1 MILALLCQGVAVPT
15 ARAVLRWRELRL
27 PHRFAVGAC
36 LLVLAGMTYIGVY
49 VTEHIREHAIQRAAG
64 GVALYMDS
72 AVEPHVQEL
81 ATKSTLSEE
90 NLHALE
96 RLLSPAS
103 MHRPVVAFR
112 IWKDDTI
119 IFGNEHQLIGR
130 TFPVTPARKLATD
143 GHLGVELDHPDGDDD
158 EQIWALNLPILEVYA
173 PVRQRET
180 GHIIAV
186 VETYEVA
193 VDLYRE
199 IWTEQLAAWLIV
211 LAIAGI
217 DIVLMISLAG
227 SGKRERESFIDRI
240 AELSRQRAESDEHRQ
255 RVSHASLQVSA
266 MNERS
271 LRNVG
276 DELRDETAQ
285 HISLALLKFESLQDL
300 VARANT
306 DAPEGADTREADLET
321 IRTALNE
328 SLRHIRGV
336 AGNLLPSDFE
346 DLSVVEALARAARQH
361 QRRAGVAVSIET
373 RGLPEQ
379 LPFPIKAC
387 LYRFALESLD
397 GLPPDAR
404 AQCRRLY
411 AAYDQRRI
419 VLEVTGGPALPA
431 DSQHATTATK
441 SFVSL
446 RDRIEAAG
454 GKLRLASTPTGEF
467 SLVAEL
473 NFSEIEQADG

>member
-1 MILALLCQGVAVPT
+1 MILALLCQGVAVPS
-15 ARAVLRWRELRL
+15 AHALLRWRELRL

-36 LLVLAGMTYIGVY
+36 LLVLASMSY
-49 VTEHIREHAIQRAAG
+49 VGFYVSEHIREHAIQKAAG

-81 ATKSTLSEE
+81 AVKSTLSDE
-90 NLHALE
+90 NLQALE

-130 TFPVTPARKLATD
+130 TFPVTPARKLASE
-143 GHLGVELDHPDGDDD
+143 GHLGVELDHPDRDDD

-173 PVRQRET
+173 PVRQRQT
-180 GHIIAV
+180 GHIIAI

-193 VDLYRE
+193 LGLNRQ

-217 DIVLMISLAG
+217 DILVMISLAG
-227 SGKRERESFIDRI
+227 SGKRERDGFIDRI
-240 AELSRQRAESDEHRQ
+240 AELSRQRAESEQHRQ

-271 LRNVG
+271 LRTVG

-300 VARANT
+300 VARAKNE
-306 DAPEGADTREADLET
+306 APEGAESCEADLET
-321 IRTALNE
+321 IRLALNE

-346 DLSVVEALARAARQH
+346 DLSVVEALGRAARQH
-361 QRRAGVAVSIET
+361 QRRTGVAVSIET

-397 GLPPDAR
+397 GLAPDTQ
-404 AQCRRLY
+404 AQSRRLY
-411 AAYDQRRI
+411 AAYDQCKI
-419 VLEVTGGPALPA
+419 VLEVTGGSASPAA
-431 DSQHATTATK
+431 ATAAN
-441 SFVSL
+441 SLVRL

-473 NFSEIEQADG
+473 NFSEIEQAGG